1 MVAWVLDL
9 LCITEPDQ
17 RIAAIGDVI
26 GLIGL
31 LVAALL
37 AALAWIVSRYLE
49 RREKVH
55 DFCVALHAE
64 IDSELLNLSGVDFND
79 HMQAIRQQYEQDE
92 SFSVYVPHLAHSY
105 IFDAVTEQIQ
115 VLPGR
120 TIAPIVEYE
129 RLRAT
134 ADRFAGDLRGEYFHG
149 LPKERQIAMYEEYV
163 GMLLR
168 MRKLARY
175 ARRALHRILRMRLGV
190 RIRSGFRALRSWIG
204 GKNA

>member
-1 MVAWVLDL
+1 MVGWILDL
-9 LCITEPDQ
+9 LHITDPKE
-17 RIAAIGDVI
+17 RIAAIGDVV

-31 LVAALL
+31 LVTAFL

-49 RREKVH
+49 RREKVR

-64 IDSELLNLSGVDFND
+64 IDSELLNLSGIDFDD
-79 HMQAIRQQYEQDE
+79 HMQAIRQKYKQDD

-120 TIAPIVEYE
+120 AIAPIVEYE

-134 ADRFAGDLRGEYFHG
+134 ADRFAGDLRGEFFHG
-149 LPKERQIAMYEEYV
+149 LPNERQIEMYEEYV

-175 ARRALHRILRMRLGV
+175 ARRALHRILHIRLDM
-190 RIRSGFRALRSWIG
+190 RIRIGFRALCSRVG
-204 GKNA
+204 GQNA